1 MLFLQCD
8 DSEGDVVAEHA
19 APGAVVVAGPIVQY
33 VTDITEGLL
42 DLQQRRA

>member
-1 MLFLQCD
+1 MPFLQCGH
-8 DSEGDVVAEHA
+8 SKGDVVAEDA

-33 VTDITEGLL
+33 VTDIAEGLL